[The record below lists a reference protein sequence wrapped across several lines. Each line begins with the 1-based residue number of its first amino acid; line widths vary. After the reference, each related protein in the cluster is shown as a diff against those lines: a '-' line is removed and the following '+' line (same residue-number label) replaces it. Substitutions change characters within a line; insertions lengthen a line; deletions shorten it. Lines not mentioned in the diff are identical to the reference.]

1 MKIITTKKYNQFIDR
16 INQLELELLENK
28 MNLTTS
34 NATIEAHS
42 NATIEAQRDTISKL
56 EGELKEARDLKS
68 VLEELTK
75 IVSPRCLPRR
85 RKKMRGELIVSTP
98 TTGDTFVLTPR
109 IA

>member
-16 INQLELELLENK
+16 INQLELETLENK
-28 MNLTTS
+28 MNLTT
-34 NATIEAHS
+34 S

-68 VLEELTK
+68 VLEKLTK
-75 IVSPRCLPRR
+75 TISPSCLPRK
-85 RKKMRGELIVSTP
+85 RKKMRIVSTP

>member
-16 INQLELELLENK
+16 INQLELELLENE
-28 MNLTTS
+28 MNLTT
-34 NATIEAHS
+34 S

-68 VLEELTK
+68 VLEVLTK
-75 IVSPRCLPRR
+75 IVSPRCLPRKR
-85 RKKMRGELIVSTP
+85 IIVSTP

>member
-16 INQLELELLENK
+16 INQLELELLENE
-28 MNLTTS
+28 MNLTT
-34 NATIEAHS
+34 S

-75 IVSPRCLPRR
+75 IVSPRYLPRR
-85 RKKMRGELIVSTP
+85 RKMREVMVSTP

>member
-16 INQLELELLENK
+16 INQLELELLENE
-28 MNLTTS
+28 MNLTT
-34 NATIEAHS
+34 S

-85 RKKMRGELIVSTP
+85 RKMREVMVSTP

>member
-16 INQLELELLENK
+16 INQLKLELFEK
-28 MNLTTS
+28 QMNC
-34 NATIEAHS
+34 NATIK
-42 NATIEAQRDTISKL
+42 AQRDTISKL

-68 VLEELTK
+68 VLEVLTK
-75 IVSPRCLPRR
+75 IVSPSCLPRKR
-85 RKKMRGELIVSTP
+85 IIVSTP